1 MMGGGEGGTV
11 LILLPRNRVP
21 ALDTALRASY
31 YQTVGLSDRP
41 DLIHVCTFAPGA
53 RVTTI

>member
-11 LILLPRNRVP
+11 LILLPRDRVP
-21 ALDTALRASY
+21 ALDAALRASY
-31 YQTVGLSDRP
+31 YQAVGLASRP

-53 RVTTI
+53 RVTSI